1 MCIPAIHVILRAC
14 EQAPNVNL
22 SSYPSIR
29 LQFFHDTDYY
39 KKNGSKKVSE
49 KSAKRSDWR
58 SRRSTTAAATVCG
71 IADLVSSHCRV
82 RPGVRRVFFGQRLRL
97 PPSIAKDVV
106 RRPSNE
112 AVIVHFYPV
121 WVWCFIQGLG
131 VKRWVGGGDS
141 VAKRFHD
148 VCFRTPHRPC
158 SGDNFMAGLETLT
171 SNTDS
176 NRQDNHGTNDR
187 SNDSANAR
195 LR

>member
-1 MCIPAIHVILRAC
+1 MLKSSK
-14 EQAPNVNL
+14 AP
-22 SSYPSIR
+22 
-29 LQFFHDTDYY
+29 
-39 KKNGSKKVSE
+39 
-49 KSAKRSDWR
+49 DWR

-82 RPGVRRVFFGQRLRL
+82 RRVFFGQRLGL
-97 PPSIAKDVV
+97 PSRIAKDVV

-121 WVWCFIQGLG
+121 WVCCFIQGLV

-141 VAKRFHD
+141 VAIRFHD